1 MHYGPLNRPRPRVS
15 RATTDGIVRRCIA
28 TVAARVYCTHCIA
41 QAAHVALAGALFKQN
56 STVWLPERPI
66 DPRKRDERNATNAR
80 VVSAFERE
88 RDACGRSRTGR

>member
-1 MHYGPLNRPRPRVS
+1 LHW
-15 RATTDGIVRRCIA
+15 
-28 TVAARVYCTHCIA
+28 IA